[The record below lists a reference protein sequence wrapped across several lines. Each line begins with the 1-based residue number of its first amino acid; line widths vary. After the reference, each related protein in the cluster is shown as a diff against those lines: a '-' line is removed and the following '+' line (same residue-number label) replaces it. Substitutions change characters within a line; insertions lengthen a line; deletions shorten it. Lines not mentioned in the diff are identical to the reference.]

1 MKRILIFICCIG
13 LMTGCDDEQMDVVKL
28 DYISEH
34 WNVKDLQSG
43 HMDAKSVKWT
53 PDLLDT
59 CSGNAISRIEEDV
72 TVYRSYELNRKFD
85 DAHTIVMYMEGNQPY
100 AVCYDSASEQI
111 RAEEI
116 DEFPYFVHTEE
127 GTDILSTPTIRTGTH
142 EELKQMEQKD
152 QGHYYPMPVRLLEG
166 TMIHVTPSLYGQI
179 DLTIGERQGLFPLSH
194 LEPFNAQTE
203 EVAIAL
209 GYDEQSKEAYFY
221 YEKEDGLTTILPL
234 VVWNEKEHKHMS
246 IQFEG
251 LQVEQVLREDILK
264 PGVKTPLYT
273 FSFIEDGKRVNEEIS
288 LTYLNGEFSTND
300 AVRNASE
307 SNPAGETDPFV
318 FVHEKPL
325 NGAIDIQYPD
335 VLRAEGEDISD
346 LMAVIKDATPVKR
359 AGDVTDYSRLSIVD
373 GWGGQEFQLSFKER
387 SQKIDV
393 YLTDPLRDQTFKL
406 SSKGAERFFDLFPEV
421 KGS

>member
-1 MKRILIFICCIG
+1 MKRIFLFICCIG
-13 LMTGCDDEQMDVVKL
+13 LLTGCDDEQMDVVKL

-34 WNVKDLQSG
+34 WNVKEMNSG
-43 HMDAKSVKWT
+43 RMDAKSETWAS
-53 PDLLDT
+53 DLLDA

-85 DAHTIVMYMEGNQPY
+85 DAYKIVMYMEGDRPY

-116 DEFPYFVHTEE
+116 DEFPHFVHTEE

-179 DLTIGERQGLFPLSH
+179 DLTIGDQQGLFPISH
-194 LEPFNAQTE
+194 LEPFSAQSE
-203 EVAIAL
+203 EVGIAL

-221 YEKEDGLTTILPL
+221 YEKEDGLTTLLPL
-234 VVWNEKEHKHMS
+234 VVWNEKEHKHEP

-251 LQVEQVLREDILK
+251 LQVEQVLREDILE

-273 FSFIEDGKRVNEEIS
+273 FSFIEDGKRVNEEVS
-288 LTYLNGEFSTND
+288 LTYLNGEFSTHD
-300 AVRNASE
+300 PVQNASD
-307 SNPAGETDPFV
+307 SNGPFV
-318 FVHEKPL
+318 YVHEKPL
-325 NGAIDIQYPD
+325 NGALDIQYPN
-335 VLRAEGEDISD
+335 VLMAEENDISD
-346 LMAVIKDATPVKR
+346 LMNAIDDAIPVKR
-359 AGDVTDYSRLSIVD
+359 AGDLTDYSRLTIVD
-373 GWGGQEFQLSFKER
+373 GWGAQEFQLSFKKR

-393 YLTDPLRDQTFKL
+393 YLTDSLRDQTFKL
-406 SSKGAERFFDLFPEV
+406 SSKGAERFLDLFPEV
-421 KGS
+421 KES

>member
-1 MKRILIFICCIG
+1 MKRILLLICCIG
-13 LMTGCDDEQMDVVKL
+13 MMTGCDDEQMDVVKL
-28 DYISEH
+28 DYLPEH

-43 HMDAKSVKWT
+43 HMDAKSVTWT
-53 PDLLDT
+53 PDLLDA

-85 DAHTIVMYMEGNQPY
+85 DVYKIVMYMEGDRPY

-127 GTDILSTPTIRTGTH
+127 GIDILSTPTIRTGTH

-152 QGHYYPMPVRLLEG
+152 EGHFYPTPIRLLEG

-179 DLTIGERQGLFPLSH
+179 DLTIGDQQGLFPISH
-194 LEPFNAQTE
+194 LEPFSAQSE
-203 EVAIAL
+203 EVGIAL
-209 GYDEQSKEAYFY
+209 GYDEQSKETYFY
-221 YEKEDGLTTILPL
+221 YEKDDGLTTILPL
-234 VVWNEKEHKHMS
+234 VVWNEKEHKHEP

-251 LQVEQVLREDILK
+251 LQVEQILWEDILEQ
-264 PGVKTPLYT
+264 GVKTPLYT

-288 LTYLNGEFSTND
+288 LTYLNGEFSTQD
-300 AVRNASE
+300 SVQNASD
-307 SNPAGETDPFV
+307 SNGPFV
-318 FVHEKPL
+318 YVHEKPL
-325 NGAIDIQYPD
+325 NGALDIQYPN
-335 VLRAEGEDISD
+335 VLMVEGNDISD
-346 LMAVIKDATPVKR
+346 LMNAIDGAIPVKR
-359 AGDVTDYSRLSIVD
+359 AGDVTDYSRLTIVD
-373 GWGGQEFQLSFKER
+373 GWDGQEFQLSFKER

-406 SSKGAERFFDLFPEV
+406 SSKGAERFLDLFPEV
-421 KGS
+421 KES

>member
-1 MKRILIFICCIG
+1 MKRILLLICCIG
-13 LMTGCDDEQMDVVKL
+13 LMTGCNDEQMDVVKI
-28 DYISEH
+28 DYLPEH

-85 DAHTIVMYMEGNQPY
+85 DAHKIVMYMEGNQPY

-179 DLTIGERQGLFPLSH
+179 DLTIGDQQGLFPISH
-194 LEPFNAQTE
+194 LEPFSAQSE
-203 EVAIAL
+203 EVGIAL

-221 YEKEDGLTTILPL
+221 YEKEDGLTTLLPL
-234 VVWNEKEHKHMS
+234 VVWNEKEHKHMP

-288 LTYLNGEFSTND
+288 LTYLNGEFSTHD
-300 AVRNASE
+300 PVQNASH
-307 SNPAGETDPFV
+307 SNGPFV
-318 FVHEKPL
+318 YVHEKPL
-325 NGAIDIQYPD
+325 NGALDIQYPN
-335 VLRAEGEDISD
+335 VLMAEENDISD
-346 LMAVIKDATPVKR
+346 LMNEIDDAIPVKR
-359 AGDVTDYSRLSIVD
+359 AGDVTDYSRLTIID
-373 GWGGQEFQLSFKER
+373 GWGAQEFQLSFKER
-387 SQKIDV
+387 FKKIDV

-406 SSKGAERFFDLFPEV
+406 SSKGAERFLDLFPEV

>member
-43 HMDAKSVKWT
+43 HMDAKSVIWT
-53 PDLLDT
+53 PDLLDA
-59 CSGNAISRIEEDV
+59 CSGKAISRIEEDV
-72 TVYRSYELNRKFD
+72 TVYHSYELNRKFD
-85 DAHTIVMYMEGNQPY
+85 DAHKNVMYMEGNRPY

-127 GTDILSTPTIRTGTH
+127 GIDILSTPTIRKGTH
-142 EELKQMEQKD
+142 KELKQMEQKD
-152 QGHYYPMPVRLLEG
+152 QGHYYSMPVRLLEG

-179 DLTIGERQGLFPLSH
+179 DLTIGDQQGLFPISH
-194 LEPFNAQTE
+194 LEPFSAQSE
-203 EVAIAL
+203 EVGIAL

-234 VVWNEKEHKHMS
+234 VVWNEKEHKHMP

-288 LTYLNGEFSTND
+288 LTYLNGEFSTHD
-300 AVRNASE
+300 PVQNASD
-307 SNPAGETDPFV
+307 SNGPFV
-318 FVHEKPL
+318 YVHEKPL
-325 NGAIDIQYPD
+325 NGALDIQYPN
-335 VLRAEGEDISD
+335 VLMAEENDISD
-346 LMAVIKDATPVKR
+346 LMNAIDDAIPVKR
-359 AGDVTDYSRLSIVD
+359 AGDVTDYSRLTIID
-373 GWGGQEFQLSFKER
+373 GWGAQEFQLSFKER
-387 SQKIDV
+387 FKKIDV

-406 SSKGAERFFDLFPEV
+406 SSKGAERFLDLFPEV
-421 KGS
+421 KES

>member
-1 MKRILIFICCIG
+1 MKRILLFICCIG
-13 LMTGCDDEQMDVVKL
+13 MMTGCDDEQMDVVKL
-28 DYISEH
+28 DYLPEH

-53 PDLLDT
+53 PDLLDA

-85 DAHTIVMYMEGNQPY
+85 DVYKIVMYMEGDRPY

-127 GTDILSTPTIRTGTH
+127 GIDILSTPTIRTGTH

-152 QGHYYPMPVRLLEG
+152 QGHYYAAPVRLLEG

-179 DLTIGERQGLFPLSH
+179 DLTIGDQQGLFPISH
-194 LEPFNAQTE
+194 LEPFSAQSE
-203 EVAIAL
+203 EVGIAL
-209 GYDEQSKEAYFY
+209 GYDEQSKETYFY
-221 YEKEDGLTTILPL
+221 YEKDDGLTTLLPL
-234 VVWNEKEHKHMS
+234 VVWNEKEHKHEP

-251 LQVEQVLREDILK
+251 LQVEQVLREDILE

-288 LTYLNGEFSTND
+288 LTYLNGEFSTQD
-300 AVRNASE
+300 PVQNASD
-307 SNPAGETDPFV
+307 SNGPFV
-318 FVHEKPL
+318 YVHEKPL
-325 NGAIDIQYPD
+325 NGALDIQYPN
-335 VLRAEGEDISD
+335 VLMAEENDISD
-346 LMAVIKDATPVKR
+346 LMNAIDGAIPVKR
-359 AGDVTDYSRLSIVD
+359 AGDVTDYSHLTIVD

-406 SSKGAERFFDLFPEV
+406 SSKGAERFLDLFPEV
-421 KGS
+421 KES

>member
-1 MKRILIFICCIG
+1 MKRILLLICCVG
-13 LMTGCDDEQMDVVKL
+13 LLTGCDDEQMDVVKL
-28 DYISEH
+28 DYLPEH

-43 HMDAKSVKWT
+43 HMDAKSVMWT
-53 PDLLDT
+53 PDLLDA

-85 DAHTIVMYMEGNQPY
+85 DAYKIVMYMEGDQPY
-100 AVCYDSASEQI
+100 TVCYDSASEQI

-152 QGHYYPMPVRLLEG
+152 EGHFYPMSVSLLEG
-166 TMIHVTPSLYGQI
+166 TMIHVTPPLYGQI
-179 DLTIGERQGLFPLSH
+179 DLTIGDQRGFFPLSH
-194 LEPFNAQTE
+194 LDPFNAQSE
-203 EVAIAL
+203 EVGIAL

-221 YEKEDGLTTILPL
+221 YEKNDGLTTILPL
-234 VVWNEKEHKHMS
+234 VVWNEKEHKHEP

-251 LQVEQVLREDILK
+251 LQVEQVLREDILE
-264 PGVKTPLYT
+264 PGVKMPLYT

-288 LTYLNGEFSTND
+288 LTYLNDEFSTHD
-300 AVRNASE
+300 PVQNASH
-307 SNPAGETDPFV
+307 SNGPFV
-318 FVHEKPL
+318 YVHEKPL
-325 NGAIDIQYPD
+325 NGALDIQYPN
-335 VLRAEGEDISD
+335 VLMAEENDISD
-346 LMAVIKDATPVKR
+346 LMNEIDDAIPVKR
-359 AGDVTDYSRLSIVD
+359 AGDVTDYSRLTIVD
-373 GWGGQEFQLSFKER
+373 GWGAQEFQLSFKER

-406 SSKGAERFFDLFPEV
+406 SSKGAERFLDLFPEV
-421 KGS
+421 KES